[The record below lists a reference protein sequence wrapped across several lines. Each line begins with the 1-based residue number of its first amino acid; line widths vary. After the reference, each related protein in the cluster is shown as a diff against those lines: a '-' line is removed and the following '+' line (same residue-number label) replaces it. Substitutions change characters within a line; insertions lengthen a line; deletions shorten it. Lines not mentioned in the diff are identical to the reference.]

1 MNSGRLRRRTLLAV
15 LVSVT
20 CIVGLTGCASK
31 KGLPNGGLPAI
42 ARMTALE
49 TDHAFARLAMQ
60 IPPGEAFARYTDPM
74 SVELPPAGPPVVG
87 TESIRAGLAGV
98 PTGGLQWQPQGGET
112 ARSGDMAW
120 TWGNYLLNGRN
131 GPVTGK
137 YLSIWHLRPDG
148 TWGLA
153 VDISNEV
160 LTPPPQVLPPPDA
173 QPAPVQ

>member
-1 MNSGRLRRRTLLAV
+1 MQFGRMLQRGLLTLVVPVA
-15 LVSVT
+15 
-20 CIVGLTGCASK
+20 ILTTGAGCASK

-98 PTGGLQWQPQGGET
+98 PPGGLQWQPQGGET

-120 TWGNYLLNGRN
+120 TWGTYVLNGRN

-153 VDISNEV
+153 VDIGNEV
-160 LTPPPQVLPPPDA
+160 FTPPPQVLPPAEA